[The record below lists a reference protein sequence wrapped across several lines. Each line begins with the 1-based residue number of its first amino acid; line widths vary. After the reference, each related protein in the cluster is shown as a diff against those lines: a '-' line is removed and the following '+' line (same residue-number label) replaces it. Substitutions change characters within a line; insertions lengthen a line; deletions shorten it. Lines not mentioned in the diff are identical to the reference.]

1 MVGSEPVSY
10 LQVWPKIWPRHYR
23 EQIQL
28 VIKARLGYKSSALT
42 ARLNCPS
49 FILASFHWLPSPRK
63 TSENVNSPPFN
74 RWAKTYRLLRR
85 LKICEWFWSF
95 TFYRDPLWST
105 LYLCQTIISSHHGHK
120 AYNIQRFTT
129 GIFSKTDLN
138 KTPIKG
144 IHWPASCAIQ
154 KRIE

>member
-74 RWAKTYRLLRR
+74 RWAKGNACFIFWKFTNSSGRLLSTEIPFGRQ
-85 LKICEWFWSF
+85 F
-95 TFYRDPLWST
+95 TPKRYH
-105 LYLCQTIISSHHGHK
+105 CHK

-138 KTPIKG
+138 KTPIIG
-144 IHWPASCAIQ
+144 VHRPASCSIQ
-154 KRIE
+154 RPIE